1 MSTDEVSVLADPLL
15 TKYPG
20 WVRETRDDGQY
31 ARCPKCGR
39 LIKISKKSLTGVKYH
54 QDTCGKRKRSDP
66 TKTGNKDNQAECR
79 EALYQFVAHSGV
91 PLCTV
96 ENEYFKH
103 LLRCLNP
110 HFEVPS
116 RRDLVRQLRG
126 RVANHV
132 KIVQERLEG
141 VSQISLS
148 IDAWSRSSRSSFLCI
163 TAHFVK
169 ADKVNRQI
177 VDFRRIQ
184 GRHTAS
190 NLAGELMDTITE
202 AEIGDRICSVTSDA
216 ASVNIKMMKLIEHQP
231 GSIIHVLRKETCR
244 KS

>member
-39 LIKISKKSLTGVKYH
+39 LIKISKKSLSGVKYH

-110 HFEVPS
+110 HFEAPS

-148 IDAWSRSSRSSFLCI
+148 IDAWSRSSRSSFLCE
-163 TAHFVK
+163 
-169 ADKVNRQI
+169 
-177 VDFRRIQ
+177 RIQ

-216 ASVNIKMMKLIEHQP
+216 GSVNIKMMKLIEHQP
-231 GSIIHVLRKETCR
+231 GSIIH
-244 KS
+244 